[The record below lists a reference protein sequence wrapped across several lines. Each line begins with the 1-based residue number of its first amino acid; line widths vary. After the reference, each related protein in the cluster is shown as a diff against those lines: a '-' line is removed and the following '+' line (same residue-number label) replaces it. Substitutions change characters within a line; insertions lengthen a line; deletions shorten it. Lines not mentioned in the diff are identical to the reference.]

1 MSKMEQ
7 IAEILG
13 NARSAGGLSDQDV
26 ARQIVTDLKLEDAP
40 AATKPAA
47 KHDDDH
53 DDKAK
58 KK

>member
-1 MSKMEQ
+1 MEQ

-13 NARSAGGLSDQDV
+13 NARSAGGLSDQDI

-40 AATKPAA
+40 AAKPAA

>member
-13 NARSAGGLSDQDV
+13 NARTAGGLSDQDI

-40 AATKPAA
+40 AAKPAA

>member
-1 MSKMEQ
+1 MEQ

-13 NARSAGGLSDQDV
+13 NARSAGGLSDQDI
-26 ARQIVTDLKLEDAP
+26 ARQIVTDLKLDDAP
-40 AATKPAA
+40 AAAKPAA